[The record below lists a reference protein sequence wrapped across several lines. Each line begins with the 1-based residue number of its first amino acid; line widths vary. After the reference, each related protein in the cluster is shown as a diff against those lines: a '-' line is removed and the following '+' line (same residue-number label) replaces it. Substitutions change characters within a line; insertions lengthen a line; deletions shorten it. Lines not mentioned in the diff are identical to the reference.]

1 MNVKMEIFPSS
12 FTGANRRIELAGTDL
27 WITPRID
34 NVFVYPSNLDL
45 NRLND
50 ALGHILTLWPLVCGR
65 LLLLDEEHYVIEM
78 SDKAVPVTILDN
90 TELRQWPLNSN
101 VVWDTVEGQLQPF
114 LDEVQTTKL
123 WHGSPDEPL
132 FRLKITRLVQSGE
145 WVLGT
150 SWAHV
155 LGDAC
160 ACLNFLHTFSRFYQ
174 QMEIPILLPSF
185 ERRLWS
191 KNEVDR
197 SLLPTMRH
205 LCDALSI
212 EQIQEKMRT
221 EQETHVQV
229 NVHFS
234 GEQLARLR
242 TLVDD
247 STLTIHDIMIAY
259 IILTLNVSCFQ
270 KDETIIRHT
279 NIIVNYRG
287 VSNSITVPGLVAN
300 CTLRV
305 LSENFDN
312 PYSLLNIAQSIRR
325 SILKSRDRKFL
336 ESWLATADELMRDM
350 AHNEHEANTDHF
362 ENGIVVNS
370 NFRYDWAG
378 LVDFGYSDKCRF
390 YTDGTSDLF
399 LRVFRLNPIYD
410 GTQWIMRDREGA
422 EVAFKFEK
430 NILKN
435 FLDAWQRDVNE
446 NFINVKK

>member
-1 MNVKMEIFPSS
+1 MKTEIFPSS
-12 FTGANRRIELAGTDL
+12 FTGGNRRIELTGTDL

-34 NVFVYPSNLDL
+34 NVFVYPGDLDL
-45 NRLND
+45 NRLKD
-50 ALGHILTLWPLVCGR
+50 ALSHILALWPLVCGR
-65 LLLLDEEHYVIEM
+65 LLLHDEEHYIIEM

-90 TELRQWPLNSN
+90 TELIQWPLNSN
-101 VVWDTVEGQLQPF
+101 VVRDNVEGQLQPF

-123 WHGSPDEPL
+123 WHGCPNEPL
-132 FRLKITRLVQSGE
+132 FRVKITRLIRSGQ

-160 ACLNFLHTFSRFYQ
+160 ACLNFLHTFSCSYQ
-174 QMEIPILLPSF
+174 QMELPALLPSF

-205 LCDALSI
+205 LFDALST
-212 EQIQEKMRT
+212 EQIQEKMMI
-221 EQETHVQV
+221 EQETHVQL
-229 NVHFS
+229 NIHFS
-234 GEQLARLR
+234 GEQITRLR

-259 IILTLNVSCFQ
+259 IILTLNVSCFK
-270 KDETIIRHT
+270 KDEMIIRHT

-287 VSNSITVPGLVAN
+287 VSDSIATPGLVAN
-300 CTLRV
+300 CTLRI
-305 LSENFDN
+305 LSDNFED

-325 SILKSRDRKFL
+325 SILKSRNRKFL

-350 AHNEHEANTDHF
+350 ACNEREVNIDHF

-378 LVDFGYSDKCRF
+378 LVNFGHFDKCRF
-390 YTDGTSDLF
+390 YTEGTTVLF
-399 LRVFRLNPIYD
+399 LRIFRLNPIYN

-422 EVAFKFEK
+422 EIAFKIEK
-430 NILKN
+430 NIKN
-435 FLDAWQRDVNE
+435 NFIDAWQRDINE